1 MDKLLLKPQE
11 AAETLGVSRSKAY
24 ALIAARTIPSIRV
37 GGAVRVPAGALRDW
51 IDRQLAA
58 TTKQIA

>member
-24 ALIAARTIPSIRV
+24 ELIAAGTIPSIRV
-37 GGAVRVPAGALRDW
+37 GCSVRVPVAALREW
-51 IDRQLAA
+51 IALQLGEAR
-58 TTKQIA
+58 